1 MVLMFPKRP
10 SPGVYLTPNVERI
23 PLSDPGSHLL
33 SDPRAML
40 LVLPYVR
47 VPGANTTRLDE
58 NPSNKFLRIIPFLYD
73 HLPPREGKEQRPGC
87 TDPLAIWT
95 CDKEANF

>member
-47 VPGANTTRLDE
+47 VPGANTFLMVRLGQQ
-58 NPSNKFLRIIPFLYD
+58 SMRVLKQALLQCFS
-73 HLPPREGKEQRPGC
+73 
-87 TDPLAIWT
+87 
-95 CDKEANF
+95 